1 MEILTRELLEQQKKA
16 MLEDVPSEKEWN
28 EGCWEMKLINTALAL
43 YDKLENDI
51 LTAHDDGVMAGM
63 KAFEKKVKGLIEKL
77 KKERNAFNKEIGT
90 ESMVFIYDNIIS
102 DLEGLKEGG

>member
-1 MEILTRELLEQQKKA
+1 
-16 MLEDVPSEKEWN
+16 
-28 EGCWEMKLINTALAL
+28 
-43 YDKLENDI
+43 
-51 LTAHDDGVMAGM
+51 M

-102 DLEGLKEGG
+102 DLRELLGEER